1 MSSSRI
7 LKSLTLNAAHLRFN
21 NALHLHSPLQIT
33 CIHPTSNITLH
44 SKELQ
49 IEKGGVVVQD
59 ISSKDAKKLDIAGF
73 DENKD
78 MDFFIIKLKAPLQQ
92 DHKYEIHIKF
102 TGKLTDGL
110 AGFYRSSYVD
120 NETKKKRWLAV
131 TQFEATDARKAFPC
145 FDEPAM
151 KATYEISLGR
161 HKNYTTLSNMPLKNT
176 EPM

>member
-1 MSSSRI
+1 M
-7 LKSLTLNAAHLRFN
+7 
-21 NALHLHSPLQIT
+21 
-33 CIHPTSNITLH
+33 
-44 SKELQ
+44 
-49 IEKGGVVVQD
+49 VQD
-59 ISSKDAKKLDIAGF
+59 ISSKDAKKLDITGL
-73 DENKD
+73 DYNKD
-78 MDFFIIKLKAPLQQ
+78 MDFLTIKLKEPLQQ
-92 DHKYEIHIKF
+92 DHKYEILIRF

-120 NETKKKRWLAV
+120 KETKQKRWLAV

-161 HKNYTTLSNMPLKNT
+161 HKNYTTLSNMPLKIS